1 MAFHAEAITEQKR
14 NPISTLDDAV
24 LWLAGNHCMVDFN
37 FTDNGRTTFVEVA
50 AYGDEMIVTRKIGD
64 GGFDARGTLM
74 MATRELWE
82 KVNA

>member
-1 MAFHAEAITEQKR
+1 MAFHAEAMSEQKR

-24 LWLAGNHCMVDFN
+24 MWLASVGAHVIFFEDSHMRLYV
-37 FTDNGRTTFVEVA
+37 TIGAKYFVERLL
-50 AYGDEMIVTRKIGD
+50 GE

-82 KVNA
+82 MVNA

>member
-1 MAFHAEAITEQKR
+1 MAFHAEAMSEQKR

-24 LWLAGNHCMVDFN
+24 MWLA
-37 FTDNGRTTFVEVA
+37 EVA
-50 AYGDEMIVTRKIGD
+50 GKVEFYPTTQTTLASVAVDHPSGEWASRLIGD

-82 KVNA
+82 MVNK

>member
-1 MAFHAEAITEQKR
+1 MSEQKR

-24 LWLAGNHCMVDFN
+24 LWLAENKA
-37 FTDNGRTTFVEVA
+37 E
-50 AYGDEMIVTRKIGD
+50 IVFIDTRVVVIYHHPDRDDGSHAGSTSAWRDIGD